1 MAREPIQ
8 FFGRFQPTGVD
19 TSAADRLK
27 AIVGRADEVGEL
39 AVSIGQANANSNARK
54 DAVAA
59 VQKAKTIDE
68 SGKTTY
74 DTIEKRNA
82 FLWGAEQFNRVVE
95 SEYVNGVTA
104 DAFKIINENARTYDR
119 DSQAFEQ
126 NTQIALD
133 ALTANIPPELQP
145 SIQQTLYLAKEQK
158 YSTIFNKQR
167 TETEKKAAALALE
180 NWGERRKTIEEAVRK
195 GETAQAL
202 GLLGWNAETGAW
214 NTDGPLADIR
224 LYERLGYIKKGTA
237 QAAIDNFNFDA
248 YSVTQIAEFE
258 KQLQPQG
265 DETEADM
272 IQRAKA
278 FIDKRKKVRFTEQMQ
293 DNLKGDDSTIPVTKE
308 QTADITKQMEERL
321 TRYETERKQELDKK
335 RLEDRLANQ
344 ATYDGLISNVL
355 SGDGDISE
363 LETFSE
369 QQDYLDTMEFNQEI
383 TGEQKS
389 NLETYLSRKYDKA
402 NRENNSLVAGEILS
416 AIALVNA
423 DYERSFDSEGYLKNV
438 QTIEK
443 DILTREGIT
452 SDQRYKLYNQLTTLT
467 AAKKAGALIQFGDTF
482 EDGVKI
488 IQNQNLN
495 PKDKSQILV
504 NTFNEYYTAQEK
516 MPMDTEN
523 RDKALSNL
531 YNEILYRQLINQQE
545 LDEDKNNKLIEEF
558 VLLQFPEEEQVKT
571 TGVFGVKRSKQRLAV
586 LEEQRTEREAETD
599 VKRNELRKT
608 LRGSE
613 ESVESNVV
621 TRVAPSGNKYTVKTV
636 PE

>member
-104 DAFKIINENARTYDR
+104 DAFKIINENARKYDR
-119 DSQAFEQ
+119 DSQEFEQ

-167 TETEKKAAALALE
+167 TETEKKAAELALK
-180 NWGERRKTIEEAVRK
+180 NLGEVRTTIEEAVRK
-195 GETAQAL
+195 GQTAQAL
-202 GLLGWNAETGAW
+202 GLLGWDAEKGTW
-214 NTDGPLADIR
+214 NTDGPLEDIR
-224 LYERLGYIKKGTA
+224 LYEGLGYIKTGTA
-237 QAAIDNFNFDA
+237 QAVIDNFNFDA

-272 IQRAKA
+272 IQRATA
-278 FIDKRKKVRFTEQMQ
+278 VIAERKKVRFTEQMQ

-321 TRYETERKQELDKK
+321 TRYETERKQELDKN

-355 SGDGDISE
+355 LGDGEINE

-369 QQDYLDTMEFNQEI
+369 QQDYLDKMLFNQQI
-383 TGEQKS
+383 KPQQKS

-402 NRENNSLVAGEILS
+402 NLENNSLVAGEILS
-416 AIALVNA
+416 AIALINA
-423 DYERSFDSEGYLKNV
+423 DYEKSFDSEVYVKNV
-438 QTIEK
+438 QAIEE
-443 DILTREGIT
+443 DILTREKIT
-452 SDQRYKLYNQLTTLT
+452 STQRYKLYNQLKTLT
-467 AAKKAGALIQFGDTF
+467 AAKEAGALIEFSSTLQ
-482 EDGVKI
+482 DGLNL
-488 IQNQNLN
+488 IQNQNLD
-495 PKDKSQILV
+495 PVDQSEILV
-504 NTFNEYYTAQEK
+504 NTFNQFDKDQNEIS
-516 MPMDTEN
+516 MDTEN

-531 YNEILYRQLINQQE
+531 YNQILYQQLIKQQNYNVDQANKV
-545 LDEDKNNKLIEEF
+545 LDELARQEIPDAVGTGLGAA
-558 VLLQFPEEEQVKT
+558 EQE
-571 TGVFGVKRSKQRLAV
+571 RNRLEAQKDV
-586 LEEQRTEREAETD
+586 EREREAFKAEF
-599 VKRNELRKT
+599 RQNR
-608 LRGSE
+608 
-613 ESVESNVV
+613 ESNESNVE
-621 TRVAPSGNKYTVKTV
+621 TIVAPSGNTFTVKTV
-636 PE
+636 AE

>member
-104 DAFKIINENARTYDR
+104 DAFKIINENARKYDR
-119 DSQAFEQ
+119 DSQLFEQ

-167 TETEKKAAALALE
+167 TETEKKAAASALD
-180 NWGERRKTIEEAVRK
+180 NLGEVKKTIEEAVRNGK
-195 GETAQAL
+195 TAQAL
-202 GLLGWNAETGAW
+202 GLLGWNAEKGTW
-214 NTDGPLADIR
+214 NTDGPLEDIR
-224 LYERLGYIKKGTA
+224 LYEGLGYIKKGTA
-237 QAAIDNFNFDA
+237 QAVNFDA

-272 IQRAKA
+272 IQRVKA
-278 FIDKRKKVRFTEQMQ
+278 FIDNRKKVRFTEQMQ
-293 DNLKGDDSTIPVTKE
+293 DTLKGDDSTIPVTKE
-308 QTADITKQMEERL
+308 ETADITKQMEERL
-321 TRYETERKQELDKK
+321 TRYKTERKAEIDKN

-355 SGDGDISE
+355 SDDGDISE
-363 LETFSE
+363 LQTLSE
-369 QQDYLDTMEFNQEI
+369 QKDYLDKMEFNQKI

-389 NLETYLSRKYDKA
+389 NLQTYLSRKYDES
-402 NRENNSLVAGEILS
+402 NLENNSLVAGEILS

-423 DYERSFDSEGYLKNV
+423 DYEKSFDSEVYLKNV
-438 QTIEK
+438 QAIEE
-443 DILTREGIT
+443 DILTREEIT
-452 SDQRYKLYNQLTTLT
+452 STQRYKLYNQLKTLT
-467 AAKKAGALIQFGDTF
+467 AAKEAGALIEFSSTLQ
-482 EDGVKI
+482 DGLNL
-488 IQNQNLN
+488 IQNQNLA
-495 PKDKSQILV
+495 PIDQSEILV
-504 NTFNEYYTAQEK
+504 NTFNQFDKEQNEI
-516 MPMDTEN
+516 PMDTEN

-531 YNEILYRQLINQQE
+531 YNQILYRQLINQQNYNVDQANKV
-545 LDEDKNNKLIEEF
+545 LDELARQEIPDAVGTGLGAA
-558 VLLQFPEEEQVKT
+558 EQE
-571 TGVFGVKRSKQRLAV
+571 RNRLEAQKDV
-586 LEEQRTEREAETD
+586 EREREAFKAEFRQNKESDESKVET
-599 VKRNELRKT
+599 
-608 LRGSE
+608 
-613 ESVESNVV
+613 VV
-621 TRVAPSGNKYTVKTV
+621 TPSGNTFTVKTV
-636 PE
+636 AE

>member
-104 DAFKIINENARTYDR
+104 YAFKIINDNARKYDR

-167 TETEKKAAALALE
+167 TETEKKAAASALE
-180 NWGERRKTIEEAVRK
+180 NLGERRTAIEEAVRN

-214 NTDGPLADIR
+214 NTDGPLEDIR
-224 LYERLGYIKKGTA
+224 LYEGLGYIKKGTA
-237 QAAIDNFNFDA
+237 QAVIDNFNFDA

-278 FIDKRKKVRFTEQMQ
+278 VIAKRKKVRFTEQMQ

-321 TRYETERKQELDKK
+321 TRYETERKRELDKT

-355 SGDGDISE
+355 LGDGDISE
-363 LETFSE
+363 LQTFSE
-369 QQDYLDTMEFNQEI
+369 QQDYLDRMLFNQQI
-383 TGEQKS
+383 TPQQKS
-389 NLETYLSRKYDKA
+389 NLQTYLSRKYDQS
-402 NRENNSLVAGEILS
+402 NLENNSLVAGEILS
-416 AIALVNA
+416 AIALVNS
-423 DYERSFDSEGYLKNV
+423 DYELSFDSEEYLKNV
-438 QTIEK
+438 QVIEK

-467 AAKKAGALIQFGDTF
+467 AAKKAGALMQFGSTF

-488 IQNQNLN
+488 IQNQNLD
-495 PKDKSQILV
+495 PTDKSQILV
-504 NTFNEYYTAQEK
+504 NTFNEYYTAKDEIS
-516 MPMDTEN
+516 MDTEN

-531 YNEILYRQLINQQE
+531 YNQILYRQLINQQE

-571 TGVFGVKRSKQRLAV
+571 TGVFGVKRPEQRLAV

-599 VKRNELRKT
+599 VKRNELRET
-608 LRGSE
+608 LRGNE
-613 ESVESNVV
+613 ESDESKVV
-621 TRVAPSGNKYTVKTV
+621 TRVAPSGNTYTVKTV
-636 PE
+636 AE